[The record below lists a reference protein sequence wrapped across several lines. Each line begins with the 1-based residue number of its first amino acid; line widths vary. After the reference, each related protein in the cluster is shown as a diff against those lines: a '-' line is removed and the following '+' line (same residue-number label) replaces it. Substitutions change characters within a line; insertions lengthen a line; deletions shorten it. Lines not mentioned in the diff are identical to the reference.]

1 MEFVRRYD
9 NHRGNIAIEEL
20 IFFRRLRMFNKRS
33 RFIKIFFIVLGISAI
48 LQAMPA
54 ASRIT
59 LPSGKKIFAVGMNLA
74 WINYAGDV
82 GNTAIDTLKFD
93 KPMKDIADSG
103 ANCMRIWL
111 STDGTHDPVY
121 GSTGLV
127 TGAGTQT
134 VANIQKMLKLAKKHN
149 LVLVLVLLTH
159 NWVNKSIDQTI
170 LANNKKMLTTD
181 AGLQAYIDNYL
192 VALVK
197 AIGNDP
203 NLLCWEIFNEPE
215 GMVDGWS
222 SPKNTITQAQVQ
234 KAVNWIAAA
243 IHTNV
248 SNVLVSNGAASL
260 GTMSWYT
267 DNALSTVGT
276 KTNGTLDFYM
286 AHYYGW
292 NGTSNSPFTKTYAS
306 WNLDKPLIIGEYAST
321 SWSKSTSSSSPMQ
334 DGANVDT
341 LLTYLDKVGYAGGLG
356 WQYQQDGGDPWMK
369 GFPTFGHSMAQA
381 FRADSA
387 SIKLTGGASNTFV
400 VSGAATSGGTVKSSI
415 IGRVD
420 SSKTDTLTATAA
432 TGYSFKGW
440 TGDTICSAPILI
452 IKSVVK
458 DWSITANF
466 EPDAGTNLLKAGD
479 FSDTTKWKFY
489 SGITN
494 GATISYANGQ
504 ANISVAITSDTI
516 YKIQFSQNGFPLDSG
531 ASYILSFDGW
541 STADRAM
548 NVDLTTGDYK
558 WQDGETDTLTATK
571 KTFHNTLLSTIKS
584 SNGEIQFNVANSK
597 LIVYIDNVSLTKVV
611 TSSVK
616 ENIVTV
622 RASSIPFKRI
632 GNRLYW
638 TSPSPKAK
646 ASLMNLQGR
655 VFHSA
660 TMGNVIS
667 LNAIPSGVYFFVVN
681 NQGAIQACKVN
692 VANK

>member
-1 MEFVRRYD
+1 MS
-9 NHRGNIAIEEL
+9 
-20 IFFRRLRMFNKRS
+20 NKRS
-33 RFIKIFFIVLGISAI
+33 GFIKLFFIVLGISTM

-82 GNTAIDTLKFD
+82 GNTAIDTSKFD

-121 GSTGLV
+121 SSTTGLV

-248 SNVLVSNGAASL
+248 PNVLVSNGAASL

-276 KTNGTLDFYM
+276 KTNGVLDFYM

-321 SWSKSTSSSSPMQ
+321 SWSKSTSSSSPML

-341 LLTYLDKVGYAGGLG
+341 LLTYLDKVGYAGGMG
-356 WQYQQDGGDPWMK
+356 WQYQQDAGDPWMK

-387 SIKLTGGASNTFV
+387 SIKLAGASNTF
-400 VSGAATSGGTVKSSI
+400 
-415 IGRVD
+415 
-420 SSKTDTLTATAA
+420 
-432 TGYSFKGW
+432 
-440 TGDTICSAPILI
+440 
-452 IKSVVK
+452 
-458 DWSITANF
+458 
-466 EPDAGTNLLKAGD
+466 
-479 FSDTTKWKFY
+479 
-489 SGITN
+489 
-494 GATISYANGQ
+494 
-504 ANISVAITSDTI
+504 
-516 YKIQFSQNGFPLDSG
+516 
-531 ASYILSFDGW
+531 
-541 STADRAM
+541 
-548 NVDLTTGDYK
+548 
-558 WQDGETDTLTATK
+558 
-571 KTFHNTLLSTIKS
+571 
-584 SNGEIQFNVANSK
+584 
-597 LIVYIDNVSLTKVV
+597 
-611 TSSVK
+611 K
-616 ENIVTV
+616 ENLVNA
-622 RASSIPFKRI
+622 RPSSIPFKRI

-638 TSPSPKAK
+638 ASPSPQAK

-655 VFHSA
+655 VFHPAIMDNS
-660 TMGNVIS
+660 VS
-667 LNAIPSGVYFFVVN
+667 LAAIPSGVYFFVVN
-681 NQGAIQACKVN
+681 NQGAIQAWKFN

>member
-1 MEFVRRYD
+1 MS
-9 NHRGNIAIEEL
+9 
-20 IFFRRLRMFNKRS
+20 NKRS
-33 RFIKIFFIVLGISAI
+33 GFIKLFFIVLGISTM

-82 GNTAIDTLKFD
+82 GNTAIDTSKFD

-121 GSTGLV
+121 SSTTGLV

-248 SNVLVSNGAASL
+248 PNVLVSNGAASL

-276 KTNGTLDFYM
+276 KTNGVLDFYM

-341 LLTYLDKVGYAGGLG
+341 LLTYLDKVGYAGGMG
-356 WQYQQDGGDPWMK
+356 WQYQQDAGDPWMK

-387 SIKLTGGASNTFV
+387 SIKLAGASNTF
-400 VSGAATSGGTVKSSI
+400 
-415 IGRVD
+415 
-420 SSKTDTLTATAA
+420 
-432 TGYSFKGW
+432 
-440 TGDTICSAPILI
+440 
-452 IKSVVK
+452 
-458 DWSITANF
+458 
-466 EPDAGTNLLKAGD
+466 
-479 FSDTTKWKFY
+479 
-489 SGITN
+489 
-494 GATISYANGQ
+494 
-504 ANISVAITSDTI
+504 
-516 YKIQFSQNGFPLDSG
+516 
-531 ASYILSFDGW
+531 
-541 STADRAM
+541 
-548 NVDLTTGDYK
+548 
-558 WQDGETDTLTATK
+558 
-571 KTFHNTLLSTIKS
+571 
-584 SNGEIQFNVANSK
+584 
-597 LIVYIDNVSLTKVV
+597 
-611 TSSVK
+611 K
-616 ENIVTV
+616 ENLVNV
-622 RASSIPFKRI
+622 RPSSIPFKRI

-638 TSPSPKAK
+638 ASPSPQAK

-655 VFHSA
+655 VFHPAIMDNS
-660 TMGNVIS
+660 VS
-667 LNAIPSGVYFFVVN
+667 LAAIPSGVYFFVVN
-681 NQGAIQACKVN
+681 NQGAIQAWKFN